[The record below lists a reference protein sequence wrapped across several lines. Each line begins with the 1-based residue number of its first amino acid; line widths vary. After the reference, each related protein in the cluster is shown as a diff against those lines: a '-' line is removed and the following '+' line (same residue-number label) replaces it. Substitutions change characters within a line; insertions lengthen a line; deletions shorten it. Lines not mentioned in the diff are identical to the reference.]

1 MFVVCQST
9 QGCCSGYLSLQTE
22 RETEEKKVS
31 RKNTSCTAIEQ
42 PLEGHIRL
50 LNYIVKK
57 SMHYL
62 YFHLNLCFSINRI
75 FLNKKICYTITK

>member
-31 RKNTSCTAIEQ
+31 RKNTRCTAIEQ

-50 LNYIVKK
+50 LNYIIKK
-57 SMHYL
+57 S
-62 YFHLNLCFSINRI
+62 SIII
-75 FLNKKICYTITK
+75 FISI